1 MSVDVPLRIVYDEYK
16 SSFQQLLDK
25 DNSVTIHQRNISIWS
40 FLVKKQIIRRNY
52 EKDFWFQSISLQLL

>member
-1 MSVDVPLRIVYDEYK
+1 MSVDVSLRIVYDEYK

-25 DNSVTIHQRNISIWS
+25 DNPVTIHQR

-52 EKDFWFQSISLQLL
+52 EKDF

>member
-25 DNSVTIHQRNISIWS
+25 DNSVTIHQRNISISS

-52 EKDFWFQSISLQLL
+52 EKDF